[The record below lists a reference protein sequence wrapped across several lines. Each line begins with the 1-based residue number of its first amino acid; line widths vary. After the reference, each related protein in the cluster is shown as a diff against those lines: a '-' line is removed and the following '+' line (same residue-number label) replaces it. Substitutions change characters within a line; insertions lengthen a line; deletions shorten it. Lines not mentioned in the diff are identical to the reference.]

1 MVFSVLQLQESKK
14 SMITL
19 FFRNDDPDVFYYGDK
34 RDMLY
39 RLTDVFVERKVPIV
53 QAIVPGMVSNRTVE
67 YFNRIDEQ
75 SNILEFIQHGWKH
88 SKYNLGEFDKSRTY
102 KQQLDDIGRGKQQMY
117 DFFDNKFFLAFT
129 APYGAYTKNTFN
141 VLSKEK
147 FRVLSSGVAFTQERR
162 YFDGLGRLFNKPF
175 LFGKRV
181 SYHGRR
187 LAKYD
192 FVELSTSI
200 NIIRRMSPPEMLT
213 KTEILERISSAT
225 AFTNHIGILLHHIFL
240 SKNDC
245 NMIGSLIDELKI
257 RGFSFSNLSSIYERI
272 LQ

>member
-1 MVFSVLQLQESKK
+1 
-14 SMITL
+14 MITL

-39 RLTDVFVERKVPIV
+39 RLTDLFAERNVPIV
-53 QAIVPGMVSNRTVE
+53 QAVVPGTITNRSIN
-67 YFNRIDEQ
+67 YFNKICEQ

-88 SKYNLGEFDKSRTY
+88 SKYSIGEFDKSRTY
-102 KQQLDDIGRGKQQMY
+102 KQQFDDIAVGKEKMHELFGNR
-117 DFFDNKFFLAFT
+117 FFMAFT
-129 APYGAYTKNTFN
+129 APYGVYTKNTFS

-162 YFDGLGRLFNKPF
+162 YFDGLGRLLKRPF
-175 LFGKRV
+175 LFGKRI
-181 SYHGRR
+181 SYHGQR

-200 NIIRRMSPPEMLT
+200 NIIRKMSPPEMLT
-213 KTEILERISSAT
+213 KNEILEKISSAT
-225 AFTNHIGILLHHIFL
+225 AFTQHIGILLHHIFM

-245 NMIGSLIDELKI
+245 NMLGSLIDELKI
-257 RGFSFSNLSSIYERI
+257 QGFSFSNLSSLYKSIR
-272 LQ
+272 Q